1 MPYAILYQEAIA
13 MQFDSKRQQHLTS
26 LFAQQPCW
34 MIVPLATELG
44 YSVPSTRRFLGEAG
58 YYSSFTH
65 NGRWYTLC
73 SIPRFGRDGLW
84 FYEAI
89 GFSRIGSLTGTLVH
103 LVGRSPAGMTAQQL
117 GEKLRCRCHSVLV
130 QLCRCGKLARRKL
143 GGSHIYLAADPS
155 IQAGQ
160 LEVLARRNQPS
171 GQVPAEIAVFILA
184 EFIRCP
190 DFGFEQLAETVS
202 RSRGIALEV
211 EQIEALF
218 ALHGL
223 KKTTRP
229 AMPEPYG
236 P

>member
-1 MPYAILYQEAIA
+1 
-13 MQFDSKRQQHLTS
+13 MQFDSRRQQHLAS
-26 LFAQQPCW
+26 LF
-34 MIVPLATELG
+34 
-44 YSVPSTRRFLGEAG
+44 
-58 YYSSFTH
+58 
-65 NGRWYTLC
+65 
-73 SIPRFGRDGLW
+73 
-84 FYEAI
+84 
-89 GFSRIGSLTGTLVH
+89 
-103 LVGRSPAGMTAQQL
+103 AQQL

-143 GGSHIYLAADPS
+143 GGSHIYLSADPS

-190 DFGFEQLAETVS
+190 DFGFEQLAETVAC
-202 RSRGIALEV
+202 SRGIALKV

-223 KKTTRP
+223 KKQPGLQCPSLTGLKPLAGANGTGDIARSALQLP
-229 AMPEPYG
+229 TGCPVHSRS
-236 P
+236 